1 MKGKAVC
8 ITGATSGIGAAF
20 AERFARQGYDLII
33 TGRRQ
38 EKIEALAQ
46 TLSQKHNIHA
56 EVVIAELSDDQAVEK
71 LSDKLRNM
79 DGLEIL
85 VNNAGFAKEN
95 FFHEEDF
102 STHEI
107 MLKVHNLALI
117 TLCHAV
123 LPNMVS
129 RGHGKII
136 NVSSLLGFTPSP
148 ANAMYSASKAF
159 VKFLTESLY
168 LELQR
173 TGVKVQVLC
182 PGMTITDFHERMG
195 YDKNTFYKDK
205 GMLKAMTP
213 EEVVDI
219 SLRYLEKDKVVCVPG
234 RNNKLSAF
242 LLKILPQPLLY
253 KAVSSRMSRR
263 KQAATSGGVS

>member
-1 MKGKAVC
+1 MVRKTAC

-20 AERFARQGYDLII
+20 AKRLAKQGYDLMI
-33 TGRRQ
+33 TGRRK
-38 EKIEALAQ
+38 EKIESLSN
-46 TLSQKHNIHA
+46 TLSKENKINV
-56 EVVIAELSDDQAVEK
+56 EVIIAELSDDKK
-71 LSDKLRNM
+71 LDLLAEQIKKITN
-79 DGLEIL
+79 LEIL

-117 TLCHAV
+117 KLCHAA

-129 RGHGKII
+129 QGHGRII
-136 NVSSLLGFTPSP
+136 NVSSLLAFTPSP
-148 ANAMYSASKAF
+148 TNAMYSASKAF
-159 VKFLTESLY
+159 VKLLTESLY
-168 LELQR
+168 LELQG
-173 TGVKVQVLC
+173 TGVQVQALC
-182 PGMTITDFHERMG
+182 PGMTRTDFHERMG

-219 SLRYLEKDKVVCVPG
+219 SLQYLEKDKVLCVPG
-234 RNNKLSAF
+234 GNNKLSRF
-242 LLKILPQPLLY
+242 LLKVLPQAVIY
-253 KAVSSRMSRR
+253 KMTSSMMH
-263 KQAATSGGVS
+263 KKE